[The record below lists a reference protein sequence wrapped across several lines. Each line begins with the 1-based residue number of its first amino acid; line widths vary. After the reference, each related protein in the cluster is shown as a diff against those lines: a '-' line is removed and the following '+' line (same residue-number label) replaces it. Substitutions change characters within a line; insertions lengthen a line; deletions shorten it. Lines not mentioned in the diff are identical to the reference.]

1 MTHLNETFKPFKRI
15 ISLTFNFYKPIYT
28 AICQFWGWNIFE
40 FHIWIKQQGK
50 HFFENSLFGDFFF
63 TSFFHVRVTY
73 LQCFTDAYGL
83 WFIFLTKWYIIMHQ
97 LSAIVFLVLITIE
110 GRKKP
115 IWHEPRDK
123 TVCNLIEKQT
133 KQPNSWLVFQ

>member
-1 MTHLNETFKPFKRI
+1 MKHLSLLKELFRWHLIF
-15 ISLTFNFYKPIYT
+15 ISPYILQFANFGGEIFLNFISESNNKV
-28 AICQFWGWNIFE
+28 NIFLKI
-40 FHIWIKQQGK
+40 HYLVI
-50 HFFENSLFGDFFF
+50 
-63 TSFFHVRVTY
+63 FFHVRVTY